1 MYRNILWQSFRTI
14 PCCSRDCVGNCLS
27 QLFYLFHGYLIA
39 YCDYCDWLFIYFR
52 LLIIFIF
59 LWFISIFTYL
69 GIQFSPKV
77 LYLLCKLYKSTS
89 LFLYVLAKIVYVQI
103 LNSIDVSNS
112 HKESKKCF
120 IDSSFKIFCLL
131 YLNLDLHV
139 KYPYEKNTP
148 HTTLPKY
155 QYKFR

>member
-1 MYRNILWQSFRTI
+1 MTVFQNHSLLQPWLCR
-14 PCCSRDCVGNCLS
+14 
-27 QLFYLFHGYLIA
+27 QLFVSTLLSFSWLSYSL
-39 YCDYCDWLFIYFR
+39 CDYCDWLFIYFR

-103 LNSIDVSNS
+103 LNSIDVFNSN
-112 HKESKKCF
+112 KESKKCF